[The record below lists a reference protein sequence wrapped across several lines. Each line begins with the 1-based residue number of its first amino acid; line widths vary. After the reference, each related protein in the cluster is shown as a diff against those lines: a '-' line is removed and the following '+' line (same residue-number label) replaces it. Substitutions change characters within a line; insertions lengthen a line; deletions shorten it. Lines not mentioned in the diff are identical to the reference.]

1 MGTAGS
7 ANVGS
12 RYAMFEAIHGSA
24 PRMVSEGIAEY
35 ANPASILKAAEM
47 MLRHIGMG
55 KKADQ
60 LATAID
66 LADQNCR
73 MPGDGTGNTAAEYAA
88 VVIDGLQV
96 K

>member
-1 MGTAGS
+1 MSSKNGPLSGVRVVEFAGIGPGPH
-7 ANVGS
+7 A
-12 RYAMFEAIHGSA
+12 AMLLSDLGADVVRVQRPGDL
-24 PRMVSEGIAEY
+24 P
-35 ANPASILKAAEM
+35 
-47 MLRHIGMG
+47 G